1 MASSSRTSELTGEG
15 TLLEA
20 PNLEDFRDQDLLIA
34 GDFRIDLGARYATV
48 RDQELRLTQE
58 EFELLVFL
66 VRHRKSSITPQTRVS
81 TRSGSKLVRQPD
93 FLRVLSHLQKTLA
106 SFRTLFYN
114 FTHRPYV
121 QQSVSDPSLL
131 GDIRGDRGI
140 AGKIHRQA
148 VGDEP
153 SAE

>member
-1 MASSSRTSELTGEG
+1 MQMASSSRTSELTGEG
-15 TLLEA
+15 RLLEA

-106 SFRTLFYN
+106 SVEGCSHYIRTEPWVVCEF
-114 FTHRPYV
+114 
-121 QQSVSDPSLL
+121 DP
-131 GDIRGDRGI
+131 
-140 AGKIHRQA
+140 HNH
-148 VGDEP
+148 DE
-153 SAE
+153 AH